1 MTAQAF
7 TTAQYA
13 LIPPFAPNQIRL
25 AMHIAAA
32 TPPASQSPTVETE
45 TTPDHDGDLA
55 SLGPFAALVAR
66 KDTATE
72 PDASPIEGAR
82 VSAAAAGE
90 SPDEDG
96 DDDSNVSHAAA
107 KVALRKVTGARMFAA
122 RALAGMAQTD
132 AAKALGYK
140 NSAQL
145 SQWEQCKRPPPL
157 HMAIRAA
164 ALYGVPVDFLLGVSD
179 QTLRDPAMGL
189 RAATVRGIRGVVN
202 GLAETLVAS
211 ISNHAALVG
220 PDAVCSRGVLAA
232 GSELIEAIRA
242 AQRDTAFD
250 EVKGLARVS
259 RLAEEFE
266 QRLHDVAKAVER
278 FDDLDASLRS
288 TIAAE
293 AVNDAGGTGTENV
306 DLDSEKR
313 PLHRNL
319 PH

>member
-1 MTAQAF
+1 MPPQPLSRLAAAAMTAFASSPI
-7 TTAQYA
+7 A
-13 LIPPFAPNQIRL
+13 IP
-25 AMHIAAA
+25 AA
-32 TPPASQSPTVETE
+32 TPVAETE
-45 TTPDHDGDLA
+45 TPDHDSDLA
-55 SLGPFAALVAR
+55 ARCGPFAALVAR
-66 KDTATE
+66 RDTATE
-72 PDASPIEGAR
+72 PNASPAP
-82 VSAAAAGE
+82 VSVSVAAGDDAGE

-122 RALAGMAQTD
+122 RALAGMTQTD

-164 ALYGVPVDFLLGVSD
+164 ELYSVPVDYLLGVSD

-189 RAATVRGIRGVVN
+189 RAATVRGIRGIVN

-220 PDAVCSRGVLAA
+220 PDAVCSRGVLAG

-242 AQRDTAFD
+242 AQRDPAFE
-250 EVKGLARVS
+250 EVKGLARVA
-259 RLAEEFE
+259 RLAGEFE
-266 QRLHDVAKAVER
+266 QRLRDVAKAIKR

-293 AVNDAGGTGTENV
+293 AANDAGDT
-306 DLDSEKR
+306 D
-313 PLHRNL
+313 
-319 PH
+319 